1 MAIKRLMRQNRTI
14 LLVPCVD
21 IAGVTNL
28 ISGTSAAPVLTPFS
42 APTSTALNTW
52 QAITTANAVGA
63 SIGGNISGAI
73 LDNVKL
79 GLAASTTD
87 KTLTITSV
95 GNEVYPTITKV
106 NATMEV
112 FQDQDP
118 LGNGVFNLANQLLRS
133 PDLRYV
139 VADRVQGNTK
149 STVAFA
155 VGDVVSLYI
164 LKTDVGID
172 NIADG
177 KFVSLTQ
184 KFIPS
189 GVVLPN
195 YTLLS

>member
-42 APTSTALNTW
+42 APTSAALNTW
-52 QAITTANAVGA
+52 AAIVTANAAGA
-63 SIGGNISGAI
+63 AIGGNISGAV

-79 GLAASTTD
+79 GLAASTTNN
-87 KTLTITSV
+87 TLTITSV

-106 NATMEV
+106 DATIEV
-112 FQDQDP
+112 FEDVDP
-118 LGNGVFNLANQLLRS
+118 LGNGVFALGNQLLRS

-139 VADRVQGNTK
+139 AVDRVQGGKN
-149 STVAFA
+149 SSAVFA
-155 VGDVVSLYI
+155 AGDVVSLYI
-164 LKTDVGID
+164 LKTDVGIS

-177 KFVSLTQ
+177 KFVTRTQ

-189 GVVLPN
+189 GVALPN